1 MCGMSQQSPDR
12 STASPPARPDAS
24 MSLLNNVMDHSLDDG
39 YAEASA
45 RRRADGSAGLPRTL
59 KSKLGLAAGLVVAA
73 LVVTLGA
80 AEARISAPVVA
91 KEREELIDRIDAETR
106 AADTLESDVDELRS
120 DVSERQR
127 KALEQHGGDQG
138 QLVALLAGATPVEG
152 PGVKLIVDDAKNTD
166 QGGGGPRE
174 STGFADTGRV
184 RDRDMQ
190 RVVNGLWESGAEAI
204 AINGQRLTAL
214 SAIRAAR
221 RRHTGRQ
228 QTART
233 AVHGARGG
241 GRQEAR
247 DRLPG
252 QRRRP
257 VPSGAQ
263 GELRHPHQH
272 LRSGGGAASGR
283 TEPDR
288 PYSRAEGRRQWCG
301 RHREGHIVIA
311 VLGLVVGVV
320 VGLLVRPEVPAVVEP
335 YLPIAVVAALDA
347 VFGGLRAMLDGI
359 FVDKVFV
366 VSFLS
371 NVVVAAL
378 IVFLGDK
385 LGVGAQLS
393 TGVVVVLGIR
403 IFSNAAAI
411 RRRRLP
417 GLRPMNNDENPR
429 SEQPEGGASAAPDAS
444 APPPAA
450 EVSGRQRLKAGLWP
464 PRLSRAQLIV
474 AVLLFGLGLG
484 LAIQV
489 RSTSDD
495 SALRGARQEDLVRI
509 LDEVDD
515 RTQRLEDEKQRLD
528 DQRTELE
535 NSSDQAEEA
544 RKQTL
549 EKERQLGIL
558 AGTVA
563 AQGPGITLTITDPS
577 GAVAPDMLLDAI
589 QELRAAG
596 AEAIQVNGV
605 RVVANTYFSGDAGD
619 VEVDGKKI
627 EAPYEFTVIGKPQ
640 DLEPALNIPGGV
652 VQTLEKEQATVLV
665 ERSDEIVVD
674 ALRPAQRPDYARSSS
689 P

>member
-1 MCGMSQQSPDR
+1 M
-12 STASPPARPDAS
+12 
-24 MSLLNNVMDHSLDDG
+24 NN
-39 YAEASA
+39 E
-45 RRRADGSAGLPRTL
+45 
-59 KSKLGLAAGLVVAA
+59 
-73 LVVTLGA
+73 
-80 AEARISAPVVA
+80 
-91 KEREELIDRIDAETR
+91 
-106 AADTLESDVDELRS
+106 
-120 DVSERQR
+120 
-127 KALEQHGGDQG
+127 
-138 QLVALLAGATPVEG
+138 
-152 PGVKLIVDDAKNTD
+152 
-166 QGGGGPRE
+166 
-174 STGFADTGRV
+174 
-184 RDRDMQ
+184 
-190 RVVNGLWESGAEAI
+190 
-204 AINGQRLTAL
+204 
-214 SAIRAAR
+214 
-221 RRHTGRQ
+221 
-228 QTART
+228 
-233 AVHGARGG
+233 
-241 GRQEAR
+241 
-247 DRLPG
+247 
-252 QRRRP
+252 
-257 VPSGAQ
+257 
-263 GELRHPHQH
+263 
-272 LRSGGGAASGR
+272 
-283 TEPDR
+283 
-288 PYSRAEGRRQWCG
+288 
-301 RHREGHIVIA
+301 
-311 VLGLVVGVV
+311 
-320 VGLLVRPEVPAVVEP
+320 
-335 YLPIAVVAALDA
+335 
-347 VFGGLRAMLDGI
+347 
-359 FVDKVFV
+359 
-366 VSFLS
+366 
-371 NVVVAAL
+371 
-378 IVFLGDK
+378 
-385 LGVGAQLS
+385 
-393 TGVVVVLGIR
+393 
-403 IFSNAAAI
+403 
-411 RRRRLP
+411 
-417 GLRPMNNDENPR
+417 PMNNGENPR
-429 SEQPEGGASAAPDAS
+429 GEQPESGASAAPE
-444 APPPAA
+444 APATPPAP
-450 EVSGRQRLKAGLWP
+450 EVTGRQRLKAGLWP

-528 DQRTELE
+528 DQRAELE